1 MPHPSFPDVR
11 IAPSRRLAI
20 AEALRERVLGGVHL
34 GTLEPGA
41 RLPSLRTI
49 AEEMHADPR
58 LVHTAYRQLAAEG
71 LVRLSPRCGIFVADS
86 AGQAEALL
94 PQTAGW
100 VVDMFVLALA
110 HGLAPTEFR
119 RQARMCLDS
128 VRVRAACVECNHD
141 QIHALCEEVRRDYGI
156 MAAGLERDDVLRRG
170 APPRALERADFI
182 VTTRFHARELQER
195 AARLHKPVI
204 VVSLAPAFVAEIRR
218 LVAEGPLYF
227 LCTDPRFAAKL
238 PHIFAGMR
246 PAIRAVVLGRDR
258 LEGIPRDAMVYA
270 MPGARERLPSRWRRH
285 PRVVTAP
292 GVFSASSA
300 RDILTAIVLRN
311 LRAVRAS
318 RARKAGRSKAA
329 TLRGRH
335 DDRADSAKGQLPLG
349 PARSRAG

>member
-1 MPHPSFPDVR
+1 MPPPSRPEVP
-11 IAPSRRLAI
+11 IIPSRRLAI

-41 RLPSLRTI
+41 KLPSLRTI

-71 LVRLSPRCGIFVADS
+71 LVQLRPRSGIFVANG
-86 AGQAEALL
+86 AGQADALL

-100 VVDMFVLALA
+100 VVDMFVLALS
-110 HGLAPTEFR
+110 HGLAPTELR

-128 VRVRAACVECNHD
+128 VRVRAACVECNDD
-141 QIHALCEEVRRDYGI
+141 QIHALCEEVHRDYGI
-156 MAAGLERDDVLRRG
+156 MAAGVERDDVLRRG
-170 APPRALERADFI
+170 VPPRALEGANFI
-182 VTTRFHARELQER
+182 VTTRFHANELQER
-195 AARLHKPVI
+195 AARLNKPVI

-238 PHIFAGMR
+238 PHIFAGLR
-246 PAIRAVVLGRDR
+246 TTIQAVVVGRDP
-258 LEGIPRDAMVYA
+258 LDGIPRDATVYA
-270 MPGARERLPSRWRRH
+270 MPSARERLPSRWRH

-311 LRAVRAS
+311 LQAVRAS

-329 TLRGRH
+329 I
-335 DDRADSAKGQLPLG
+335 
-349 PARSRAG
+349 ARRRR